1 MSDAAFEL
9 GIVCEASA
17 DQMAACGLADRVLLV
32 EVDWI
37 TSDNLDDYRKW
48 RGATMGADFLGW
60 SSVGKEFQTAGL
72 KGVFGKFDGRP
83 GAPDAHAARRAL
95 LLMAASARCPDAV
108 VLMRDRDDEPERR
121 IGLEQARDEW
131 KGPFPVIIG
140 LAEAKR
146 ESWVLNGFEPRNK
159 EEEKRLEGERRRLSI
174 HPVREAHL
182 LDPSTPRSKKDVK
195 QVLET
200 LIPKDEDPKRVRER
214 ACLEETPLATLSER
228 GTHTGLTAYIQE
240 VRNRLV
246 PIFKGTPGPTSGRHG
261 S

>member
-1 MSDAAFEL
+1 M
-9 GIVCEASA
+9 VCEAPA
-17 DQMAACGLADRVLLV
+17 DQKAACGLADRVLLE

-37 TSDNLDDYRKW
+37 THKNLEDYRKW

-60 SSVGKEFQTAGL
+60 GSVGKEFQTAGL
-72 KGVFGKFDGRP
+72 KGVFGRFDGRP

-108 VLMRDRDDEPERR
+108 VLMRDSDAEPERR

-146 ESWVLNGFEPRNK
+146 ECWVLNGFDPRNK
-159 EEEKRLEGERRRLSI
+159 EEEKRLDGERQRLSL
-174 HPVREAHL
+174 HPVLEAHL
-182 LDPSTPRSKKDVK
+182 LDPSTRGSKKDVK
-195 QVLET
+195 RVLEA
-200 LIPKDEDPKRVRER
+200 LIPKDEDPKRVREC
-214 ACLEETPLATLSER
+214 ACLEETPLATLSAR
-228 GTHTGLTAYIQE
+228 GVDTGLTAYIQE
-240 VRNRLV
+240 VRDRLV
-246 PIFKGTPGPTSGRHG
+246 PIFKGNPGPASGRHG